1 MSLNRVRNNANDFG
15 YRLLTPNGE
24 IIPLKYSDLNK
35 YRADDSDDLVMNTLY
50 GQTKALDNLD
60 IPVIMAGKGGS
71 IIIASHAE
79 TAEKASAQAFPVS
92 EYDRTPRQ
100 VTRSVERA
108 EGLKE
113 NLLNNFDFA
122 SSGQFVPLPL
132 KSDFRAAV
140 RPDNIVR
147 LGFGVTEDI
156 RLAA

>member
-1 MSLNRVRNNANDFG
+1 VPLNNVQNNANDFG

-24 IIPLKYSDLNK
+24 IISLKHADLNK
-35 YRADDSDDLVMNTLY
+35 YRADDSDELVMNTLH
-50 GQTKALDNLD
+50 GQTKALAHLD
-60 IPVIMAGKGGS
+60 IPVVMAGKGGS
-71 IIIASHAE
+71 LIIASNAA

-100 VTRSVERA
+100 VTRSAERA
-108 EGLKE
+108 EGLRAD
-113 NLLNNFDFA
+113 LMNNFDFA
-122 SSGQFVPLPL
+122 ASGQFMPLPL

-147 LGFGVTEDI
+147 PVFTVGEDM